1 MKNVDK
7 KKTLAY
13 AVAFYFDGKV
23 DFLMGNK
30 KYQHINTVYDERED
44 GRGFNTVEIV
54 YDYKAMKYAAWCVDE
69 KLGNKEITIL

>member
-1 MKNVDK
+1 MKKVDK

-30 KYQHINTVYDERED
+30 TSTLILSTMK
-44 GRGFNTVEIV
+44 GKTVEGLILS
-54 YDYKAMKYAAWCVDE
+54 
-69 KLGNKEITIL
+69 KLFTTTKQ